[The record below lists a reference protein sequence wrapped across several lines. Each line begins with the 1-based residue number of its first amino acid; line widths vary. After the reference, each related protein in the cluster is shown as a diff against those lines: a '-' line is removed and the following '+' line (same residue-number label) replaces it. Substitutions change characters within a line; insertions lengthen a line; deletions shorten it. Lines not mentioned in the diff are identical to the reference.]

1 MFCILTNFHTFIRY
15 LHDFIILYI
24 QYKTAFNHTKQEL
37 SVTQELIC
45 LFFNVSDS
53 NEQDD
58 TVLFHL

>member
-1 MFCILTNFHTFIRY
+1 MFCILTNFHIFIRY
-15 LHDFIILYI
+15 LYDFSILYI

-37 SVTQELIC
+37 SVTTRTN

-53 NEQDD
+53 NERDD